1 VLDAPAGRDN
11 SRAGAARYKA
21 SSGSRGFTAAEETRE
36 RERER
41 GSKPDYPRREGKRT
55 AAREG
60 GARKR
65 KWRVEGVHAGQGG
78 GGRAA
83 GLNGSKR
90 KMEYD
95 GGNAAKGE
103 QEERSARIKRK
114 VCEARARKM
123 FPR

>member
-1 VLDAPAGRDN
+1 
-11 SRAGAARYKA
+11 
-21 SSGSRGFTAAEETRE
+21 
-36 RERER
+36 
-41 GSKPDYPRREGKRT
+41 
-55 AAREG
+55 
-60 GARKR
+60 
-65 KWRVEGVHAGQGG
+65 VEGVHAGQGG

-114 VCEARARKM
+114 VCEARARARARKM